1 MKEPRDKKRMD
12 GEKIVKVIT
21 TSALALAVLLMG
33 ILVIYALKIGINKP
47 AVGTGVVV
55 TEVPPEEMPT
65 EAVPETTAAPTT
77 QAPTEEPEPEVD
89 PNLEKAQA
97 FLETLTLEQKIGQ
110 MIFATPDSLS
120 GVVGADIAGTMTRD
134 ALERYPVGGVVYF
147 SQNIRS
153 ESQTVEMVK
162 KMQGYSAVPMFVG
175 VDEEGG
181 RVSRLSRIGI
191 TETLEPMA
199 TYGEAGNVDTV
210 RDMGQRLGAQLLAA
224 GFNLNF
230 APVADVITNPDNTEI
245 GDRSFSSNPKVASE
259 MVSAMTEGLQS
270 SNVCACVKHFPGHG
284 STSADSHNG
293 ASVSNRS
300 LDELRATEFLPFRA
314 GIEAGAGMVMLSHMS
329 LPAVTGDNTPCDL
342 SYKVVTELLRE
353 ELGYK
358 GVIVSDSHE
367 MASITNYYDCD
378 EAAILAVQ
386 AGCDIVLMPKS
397 VSEAYYGLIEAVRD
411 GKLTEERINESVLR
425 ILTLKYR
432 MGIME
437 S

>member
-1 MKEPRDKKRMD
+1 MKEPKDKKRMD
-12 GEKIVKVIT
+12 GEKLTKWIT
-21 TSALALAVLLMG
+21 TGALTLAVLVMG
-33 ILVIYALKIGINKP
+33 ILVIYALKIGINQP
-47 AVGTGVVV
+47 SVGVGVVV
-55 TEVPPEEMPT
+55 TEATLEQLPT
-65 EAVPETTAAPTT
+65 ETVPVETDAPTT
-77 QAPTEEPEPEVD
+77 EVPSTTESVPDVD

-110 MIFATPDSLS
+110 MIFATPDSLA
-120 GVVGADIAGTMTRD
+120 GVAGADIAGTMTRD

-153 ESQTVEMVK
+153 ESQIVEMVK
-162 KMQGYSAVPMFVG
+162 KMQEYSSIPMFMG

-181 RVSRLSRIGI
+181 RVSRLSRVGI

-199 TYGEAGNVDTV
+199 TYGEAGNAETV
-210 RDMGQRLGAQLLAA
+210 KSVGQRLGQQLTAA

-230 APVADVITNPDNTEI
+230 APVADVITNPNNTEI
-245 GDRSFSSNPKVASE
+245 GDRSFSSDPKVAAE
-259 MVSAMTEGLQS
+259 MVAAITEGLQE
-270 SNVCACVKHFPGHG
+270 NGVCACVKHFPGHG

-293 ASVSNRS
+293 ASVSHRS
-300 LDELRATEFLPFRA
+300 LDELRATEFLPFCA

-329 LPAVTGDNTPCDL
+329 LPEVTGDDTPCDL
-342 SYKVVTELLRE
+342 SSKIVTELLRE

-397 VSEAYYGLIEAVRD
+397 VSEAYYGIIKAVQD
-411 GKLTEERINESVLR
+411 GELTEERINESVLR
-425 ILTLKYR
+425 ILTLKFR

-437 S
+437 